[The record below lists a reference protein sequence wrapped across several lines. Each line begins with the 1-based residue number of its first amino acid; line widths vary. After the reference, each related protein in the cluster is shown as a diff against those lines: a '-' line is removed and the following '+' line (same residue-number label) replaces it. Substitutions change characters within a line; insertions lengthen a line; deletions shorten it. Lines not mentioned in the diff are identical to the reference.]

1 MSRYG
6 IYPVGC
12 DIRNALVTWV
22 TISPDDGSGAANP
35 TAVIDDPS
43 QLIETLGG
51 DGSGAMTILMK
62 DTWKSIV
69 GVANFASAADA
80 AAVPPGWTAHVHSVA
95 LPSGVRVNVLDAD
108 CDTAVAGT
116 VTNSL
121 VTIMFFLGA

>member
-1 MSRYG
+1 MSRFG

-51 DGSGAMTILMK
+51 NGNGALTITMK
-62 DTWKSIV
+62 DNWKSIV
-69 GVANFASAADA
+69 GVANYSAPADPAAGYTAS
-80 AAVPPGWTAHVHSVA
+80 VHSVA
-95 LPSGVRVNVLDAD
+95 LPNVAEVQILDESCTVGGIGVFTPT
-108 CDTAVAGT
+108 DT
-116 VTNSL
+116 

>member
-51 DGSGAMTILMK
+51 SGAGDMTILMK
-62 DTWKSIV
+62 DNWKSIV
-69 GVANFASAADA
+69 GVANYSSDADPGIGYTAS
-80 AAVPPGWTAHVHSVA
+80 VHSVA
-95 LPSGVRVNVLDAD
+95 LPSGVRVQILDETCTLAGVGSFTPT
-108 CDTAVAGT
+108 DT
-116 VTNSL
+116 

>member
-51 DGSGAMTILMK
+51 EL
-62 DTWKSIV
+62 
-69 GVANFASAADA
+69 
-80 AAVPPGWTAHVHSVA
+80 
-95 LPSGVRVNVLDAD
+95 
-108 CDTAVAGT
+108 
-116 VTNSL
+116 
-121 VTIMFFLGA
+121 